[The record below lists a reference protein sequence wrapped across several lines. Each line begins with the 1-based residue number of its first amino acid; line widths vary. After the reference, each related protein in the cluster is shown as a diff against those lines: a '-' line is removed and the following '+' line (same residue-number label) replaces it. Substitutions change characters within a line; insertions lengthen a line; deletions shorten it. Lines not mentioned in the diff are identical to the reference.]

1 MKEKKETI
9 TNPLLRKNDTL
20 NPYRV
25 ATGLVL
31 NRLKWDL
38 SLESL
43 RSRKKLRK
51 LKNSQE
57 GKKAVIVCNGPS
69 LLKTDL
75 KLLDGVYSFGLNK
88 INLLFNKS
96 DFRPSCIVSVNKF
109 VIDQNQEF
117 YNKTKI
123 PLFIDSQGYKSPI
136 KSRINTCFLHS
147 SSSGFAKDCSI
158 SLSQGYTV
166 TYVAM
171 QLAFHMGFS
180 SIALIGC
187 DHSFSIKGDPNQTV
201 ESEDTDPN
209 HFDPNYFAGG
219 VKWQLPDLFESE
231 VSYVRAKKSFYAS
244 DKSIYDCTINGEL
257 DIFPKM
263 SLENFIDQNI

>member
-96 DFRPSCIVSVNKF
+96 DFRTSFIVSVNKF
-109 VIDQNQEF
+109 VIEQHQ
-117 YNKTKI
+117 
-123 PLFIDSQGYKSPI
+123 
-136 KSRINTCFLHS
+136 
-147 SSSGFAKDCSI
+147 
-158 SLSQGYTV
+158 
-166 TYVAM
+166 
-171 QLAFHMGFS
+171 
-180 SIALIGC
+180 
-187 DHSFSIKGDPNQTV
+187 
-201 ESEDTDPN
+201 
-209 HFDPNYFAGG
+209 
-219 VKWQLPDLFESE
+219 
-231 VSYVRAKKSFYAS
+231 
-244 DKSIYDCTINGEL
+244 
-257 DIFPKM
+257 
-263 SLENFIDQNI
+263 